1 MIITNTRE
9 GVKTEDQSARVIA
22 SNWEE
27 EDNGGK
33 KGELPCQT

>member
-1 MIITNTRE
+1 VVVVGDSRLT
-9 GVKTEDQSARVIA
+9 GRVIA